1 MEGIDFGPFTFDPRA
16 RQLSRAGK
24 PIHLSPKAFDLL
36 AILIE
41 GRPAAL
47 SKLDP
52 QQRLW
57 PGTFV
62 VEANLSNLIAEV
74 RAALGDSSRE
84 PVYIRTLHSF
94 GYAFCGEP
102 QRQADV
108 AAAPPSAWLVW
119 GAKRF
124 PLPLGEHIV
133 GREADA
139 DVRIES
145 STVSRRH
152 ARLRVTVKGIV
163 LEDFGSKNGTYR
175 GDDPVVAPV
184 RLADGDRLRI
194 GSEQVVLRMRGED
207 TTETHTGD
215 PT

>member
-1 MEGIDFGPFTFDPRA
+1 MGGVDFGPFTFDLGT
-16 RQLSRAGK
+16 RQLTRAGR

-36 AILIE
+36 AVLIQ

-47 SKLDP
+47 SKMEL

-62 VEANLSNLIAEV
+62 VEANLSNLMAEV
-74 RAALGDSSRE
+74 RAALEDSSRE
-84 PVYIRTLHSF
+84 PVYVRTIHSF
-94 GYAFCGEP
+94 GYAFC
-102 QRQADV
+102 ADAHPRV
-108 AAAPPSAWLVW
+108 DGATPPPSAWLVW
-119 GAKRF
+119 GGKRF
-124 PLPLGEHIV
+124 PLPPGDHIV
-133 GREADA
+133 GREAEA

-152 ARLRVTVKGIV
+152 ACLRVTGDGIV

-175 GDDPVVAPV
+175 GDDRVVAPV

-194 GSEQVVLRMRGED
+194 GSEQVVFRVRSEN

-215 PT
+215 RT